1 MEDVFHDAGAVRR
14 RGEVRKPISPCAEMQ
29 NSSRDTYQ

>member
-14 RGEVRKPISPCAEMQ
+14 RGEVRKPISQCAQ
-29 NSSRDTYQ
+29 LLNSSRDTYQ